1 MSRRDRLET
10 LVHVR
15 ELVERRRMA
24 EQAAARREHDAADR
38 ARTAA
43 KAALRAATVPAGTTL
58 VPAGLVIHRAS
69 GVALGDEVDRSVQR
83 ERTTRRAEEHADQR
97 LVTAAKDRK
106 AAERLAERRAEVIA
120 VEREKRDQRRM
131 DDVALTVWR
140 RGR

>member
-43 KAALRAATVPAGTTL
+43 KAALRAASVPAGATL
-58 VPAGLVIHRAS
+58 VPASLIIHRAS
-69 GVALGDEVDRSVQR
+69 GVALGDAADRTEQR

-97 LVTAAKDRK
+97 LVAAAKDRK
-106 AAERLAERRAEVIA
+106 AAERLAERRAEVLA
-120 VEREKRDQRRM
+120 VEREQREQRRM